1 MSIHIYDYFIFLLI
15 NFIMF
20 IIKLIYYRPIFIKPP
35 YEFII
40 DNMEK
45 ICCNCLPKNIPI
57 SSKTSYNLK
66 LIEKIESATKWM

>member
-20 IIKLIYYRPIFIKPP
+20 IIKLIYRPIFIKPP

-66 LIEKIESATKWM
+66 LIEKIESAIKWM